1 MPVTMY
7 DPVPDIGYL
16 YDHVPLYV
24 ARQDVEF
31 YLDAAKRAGGD
42 VLEIG
47 CGTGRILLPT
57 AQAGIHITG
66 LDGSREMLG
75 QLRRRLANEP
85 ADLQQ
90 RVTVVEGDARD
101 FDLGRTFAL
110 ITSPFRVFQHMI
122 EVDDQLG
129 FLRSVSRHLAP
140 GGRFVFDVFNPRFDL
155 MVTSRSELAYD
166 TAELTMED
174 GRVMKRGYRVL
185 KVHWVRQVSEIEM
198 VWFVTDGPGGPMREY
213 VQPFDMRWFTRSEME
228 HLAARVGFRVET
240 VYGDT
245 ARGPLVD
252 GAPDMIFVLVRA

>member
-1 MPVTMY
+1 MVVTVY

-16 YDHVPLYV
+16 YDQVPLYT
-24 ARQDVEF
+24 ARQDVTF
-31 YLDAAKRAGGD
+31 YLDAAKRSEGD

-57 AQAGIHITG
+57 AQAGIRITG
-66 LDGSREMLG
+66 LDGSPRMLE
-75 QLRRRLANEP
+75 RLKTRLLAEP
-85 ADLQQ
+85 AEVQE
-90 RVTVVEGDARD
+90 RVTVVESDARH
-101 FDLGRTFAL
+101 FDLGRTFGL

-122 EVDDQLG
+122 EIEDQLA

-155 MVTSRSELAYD
+155 LVTNRSELAFD

-174 GRVMKRGYRVL
+174 GRAMKRGYRVL
-185 KVHWVRQVSEIEM
+185 RVHWVKQVSEIEM
-198 VWFVTDGPGGPMREY
+198 VWFVADHPGGPMREH

-240 VYGDT
+240 VYGDM

-252 GAPDMIFVLVRA
+252 GAPEMVFVLTRA